1 MTKVSIATKPLV
13 YSTFRYIANTP
24 WNALAEY
31 IDNSL
36 QSYLSHKDILSEIN
50 PNKKLSINI
59 QIDGESIVI
68 TDNAWGIENENYQRA
83 FELANIPLNASGL
96 SEFGMGMKVSSIWFS
111 DVWTVETCAY
121 GEGVKKTVTFDINEV
136 VEKQETSLNVIE
148 ERAGEKEHYTRI
160 TLTKLSQNRPK
171 QIAAVKRH
179 LTSTYISFIR
189 DGILNLTINDEL
201 MEVKEPKILVAQY
214 HKKVSGVIQK
224 QGEPIEWKEKF
235 EFAPVGSR
243 YKVTGFIGVL
253 ETMSTDKDNGFLIF
267 RRGRTIG
274 YSGENK
280 YRDKHLCGQVGSP
293 QYKRIFGELHVE
305 GFDVSFQKNAFQEDE
320 AFSAFIEDLADY
332 LKNKIRKGEMK
343 DIFGQATDY
352 LKDKTVADTKK
363 TSKTLVQTLV
373 STLKSPV
380 VDESGTESELSL
392 FGESS
397 VDEKILIANEP
408 PQEIKEAARY
418 EADTVLTIGGKK
430 YKLTI
435 KTEATGNKNGLYDL
449 IKLPDGSYETI
460 INLSNSFFDTFDG
473 DEGELKKIVY
483 FIRVLIYTEFAIIK
497 GGAFRIAFNKYFGSI

>member
-179 LTSTYISFIR
+179 LT
-189 DGILNLTINDEL
+189 D
-201 MEVKEPKILVAQY
+201 
-214 HKKVSGVIQK
+214 
-224 QGEPIEWKEKF
+224 
-235 EFAPVGSR
+235 
-243 YKVTGFIGVL
+243 
-253 ETMSTDKDNGFLIF
+253 
-267 RRGRTIG
+267 
-274 YSGENK
+274 
-280 YRDKHLCGQVGSP
+280 
-293 QYKRIFGELHVE
+293 
-305 GFDVSFQKNAFQEDE
+305 
-320 AFSAFIEDLADY
+320 
-332 LKNKIRKGEMK
+332 RK
-343 DIFGQATDY
+343 
-352 LKDKTVADTKK
+352 
-363 TSKTLVQTLV
+363 S
-373 STLKSPV
+373 V
-380 VDESGTESELSL
+380 V
-392 FGESS
+392 
-397 VDEKILIANEP
+397 
-408 PQEIKEAARY
+408 
-418 EADTVLTIGGKK
+418 
-430 YKLTI
+430 
-435 KTEATGNKNGLYDL
+435 
-449 IKLPDGSYETI
+449 
-460 INLSNSFFDTFDG
+460 
-473 DEGELKKIVY
+473 
-483 FIRVLIYTEFAIIK
+483 
-497 GGAFRIAFNKYFGSI
+497 